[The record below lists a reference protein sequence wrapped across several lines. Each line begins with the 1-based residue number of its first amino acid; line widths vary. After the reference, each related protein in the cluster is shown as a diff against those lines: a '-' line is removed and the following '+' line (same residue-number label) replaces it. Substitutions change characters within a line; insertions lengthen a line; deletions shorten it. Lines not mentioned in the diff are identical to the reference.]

1 MALSFDNLK
10 TKLKASAKAG
20 TKTASRALL
29 QRGGLLTLGAAPVV
43 RRNLKVEATWSA
55 LLSDPPI
62 NHSDPNNWRK
72 GSDVRPSSFPF
83 CPRRYAFDKLGLT
96 AVDTFDVG
104 SCFYTEVGKAV
115 HYVAQNAIART
126 GRLWGYWKCARP
138 TCGRVFSQDASFYPA
153 DKQCPK
159 CQADLFEYEEMA
171 LEDEE
176 IGLRGHT
183 DGVIVYKDYS
193 AILEVKTSDDE
204 KVQKL
209 KGMSDADITLLFQ
222 TEAPWYGYWHQAAT
236 YATMFRLLNPTM
248 PPMREVQY
256 LVFSRNSPK
265 NVVAFSLPVP
275 PDNQWWFEIRARIAT
290 AQRARDLKILPEGF
304 AQNENDLNSLPS
316 CRWCSYRDVCLKP
329 ENRLVYTADARYD
342 TDAKKT
348 LDQVLQKERT
358 SMGGIIQGD
367 VVESTDVFVP
377 PNAPAPAP
385 KKDEDE
391 NKKKEEQPTKD

>member
-1 MALSFDNLK
+1 MTLSFDNLK

-20 TKTASRALL
+20 TKIASKALL
-29 QRGGLLTLGAAPVV
+29 QRGGLLTLGEAPQV
-43 RRNLKVEATWSA
+43 RRNLKVEQTWSV

-62 NHSDPNNWRK
+62 NYSDPNNWRK
-72 GSDVRPSSFPF
+72 PADVRPSSFPF
-83 CPRRYAFDKLGLT
+83 CPRKYAFEKLGL
-96 AVDTFDVG
+96 VQPDTFDVS

-138 TCGRVFSQDASFYPA
+138 SCGRVFDQNPSFYPT

-159 CQADLFEYEEMA
+159 CQANLFEYEEMA

-183 DGVIVYKDYS
+183 DGVIVYKNYS

-204 KVQKL
+204 KVRKM
-209 KGMSDADITLLFQ
+209 KGMSDADVTLLFQ

-236 YATMFRLLNPTM
+236 YASMFRILNPTM

-265 NVVAFSLPVP
+265 DCVSFSLPVP
-275 PDNQWWFEIRARIAT
+275 EDNHWWYEIRARIVM
-290 AQRARDLKILPEGF
+290 AQRARDMKLLPEGF
-304 AQNENDLNSLPS
+304 AQTENELNSLPS
-316 CRWCSYRDVCLKP
+316 CRWCQYREVCLKP
-329 ENRLVYTADARYD
+329 EQRLVYTADARYD
-342 TDAKKT
+342 TKAKET
-348 LDQVLQKERT
+348 LVHILKKERQA
-358 SMGGIIQGD
+358 MGTIIQGD

-377 PNAPAPAP
+377 KAPKPEEKKDEP
-385 KKDEDE
+385 KKDE
-391 NKKKEEQPTKD
+391 KKEESKKD